1 MTFREFMAENGYELQ
16 TTFWSDFS
24 IADRFGLSA
33 IRDTF
38 NRAFREWKE
47 DYEYL
52 TELVLVLNHKIWQYY
67 ETRPD
72 IASLYNT
79 LWEEASQYAVC
90 RTLVRVMSE
99 EHREQSAKVGCSLH
113 PLSLYYMFPVTLFHR
128 ARLSRMHSTRAA
140 ISSSIVFIHSSP
152 TPASRPYS
160 G

>member
-52 TELVLVLNHKIWQYY
+52 TELVLNHKIWQYY

-79 LWEEASQYAVC
+79 LWEEASQYAVEN
-90 RTLVRVMSE
+90 LKDDE
-99 EHREQSAKVGCSLH
+99 
-113 PLSLYYMFPVTLFHR
+113 LSYYYDVTD
-128 ARLSRMHSTRAA
+128 
-140 ISSSIVFIHSSP
+140 
-152 TPASRPYS
+152 
-160 G
+160 